1 MRISRVLLAVPG
13 LLLSGQWADAFGWR
27 SSHTVSYY
35 PVFYT
40 YPVVYS
46 YPACPVPVIAAPV
59 MTAPTT
65 PYAVPR
71 AAPPS
76 PRESAEPPTSSSK
89 KQAPTINEMRSN
101 SGTAHPLTPTPL
113 PQGERGRGEGASKY
127 PSVDD
132 RCRVGFWNV
141 SGRDVT
147 IKVNGESRRLPRN
160 RAVTLELPRDFVWQ
174 LEDREVR
181 REQVPSGQPTFE
193 IILRQSL

>member
-1 MRISRVLLAVPG
+1 MRMNRVLLAALA

-46 YPACPVPVIAAPV
+46 YPACPVPVVAAPV
-59 MTAPTT
+59 MMAPTT

-76 PRESAEPPTSSSK
+76 PRESSEPPTSSSK

-101 SGTAHPLTPTPL
+101 SGT
-113 PQGERGRGEGASKY
+113 SKY
-127 PSVDD
+127 PPVDD

-147 IKVNGESRRLPRN
+147 IKVNGESRQLPRN

-174 LEDREVR
+174 LEDREAR
-181 REQVPSGQPTFE
+181 REQVPNGQTTFE
-193 IILRQSL
+193 IILRPSL